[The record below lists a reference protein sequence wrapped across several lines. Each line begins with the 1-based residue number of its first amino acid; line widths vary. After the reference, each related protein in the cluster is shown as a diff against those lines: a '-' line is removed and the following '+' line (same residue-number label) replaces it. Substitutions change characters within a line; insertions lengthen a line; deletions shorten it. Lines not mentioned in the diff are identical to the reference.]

1 MRYIAVLILVLTL
14 TLFLWGCSSD
24 SDPAPPDDEPIDA
37 VALIEGNC
45 AQCHG
50 LDTVYTR
57 RDEDSWPAIV
67 ADMTGR
73 ASRNFSEEEVAAMTE
88 YLQDNYGE

>member
-1 MRYIAVLILVLTL
+1 MRYIAVLIIVLSLTL
-14 TLFLWGCSSD
+14 PLWGCSND
-24 SDPAPPDDEPIDA
+24 ADPAPPDDEPIDA

-45 AQCHG
+45 ARCHG

-73 ASRNFSEEEVAAMTE
+73 ASRSFSAEEVAAITE
-88 YLQDNYGE
+88 YLQENYGE